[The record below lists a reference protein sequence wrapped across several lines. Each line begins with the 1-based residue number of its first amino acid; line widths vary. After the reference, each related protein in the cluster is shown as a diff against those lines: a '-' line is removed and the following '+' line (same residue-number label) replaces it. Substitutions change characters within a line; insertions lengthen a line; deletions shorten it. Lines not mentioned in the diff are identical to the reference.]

1 MKKLFLALAIL
12 ASFCLTANAQRKTDA
27 LDRGLVVGQTYNS
40 LYLSWRRL
48 SDEYYDVTY
57 NVYRKGVKIAENLT
71 KTNYTDSN
79 NTSSNYYQIAA
90 VVNGVEQP
98 LSSSVSKWT
107 ESYYLGSAKYVPYL
121 DLNLTNVYDRDGS
134 DVTDVYQPNDAEFAD
149 LDGDGQLE
157 MIVKRLNTT
166 DANNL
171 YPQDS
176 KAFVVIDAYDINWQ
190 TGATTL
196 MWRIDCGPNMI
207 SLNSTEIN
215 VIAFDWDEDGKAEV
229 VMRGADN
236 MRLWNSSLTSYT
248 TIGDAN
254 VNTRAASYTSSQYAW
269 TNSGSEYLIYLSGD
283 GILKQCVTYPLAR
296 SDSRDFTSY
305 WGYDTKGNPE
315 SYGHRMTKHFYA
327 APSFDGRT
335 HSLFLAR
342 GIYARTKMIAL
353 DLNSSSVWNISS
365 PRWYWETQDVG
376 TSKSNH
382 SYKIYHTMNSSDSG
396 TSSDGSWFGQGNHN
410 FTVADVDCDGRDEI
424 VYGSMCIDDNGYGL
438 STTGLGHGDA
448 MHVGDLNPYVHGLEV
463 FACNEDSPNMNYRN
477 ATTSEIYYRSVGESD
492 DGRCLMDNFTDD
504 YPGSIGR
511 SVNSALISS
520 VGDYNTIT
528 DVTTSG
534 TNDPLYWSHLNNRI
548 YWDSDLCS
556 EILDSPGTASYA
568 AVWKVGT
575 GRLWTANCGGSM
587 INDSKNNP
595 CFQGDLIGDWREEIV
610 TRTGSN
616 SMRLFTTGYSTEY
629 TMPCLWFDYQYRQA
643 MSNQMMVYNQPPHV
657 SYFVG
662 ALENFTVAPPAY
674 TDRNRT
680 EISNS
685 GTINSSYDGKQV
697 LLAAT
702 GNMSVSVNSGAA
714 PYMLID
720 NAPTWVT
727 TGTSDGGTLTTYT
740 YTHTLTGGALTGG
753 MHLVKQGDGTLKM
766 ATNTHTYTGKTDIWA
781 GTVEFDGTLQ
791 NSPVWMNRFTTLSSN
806 GGTFGA
812 GIESLYASTIKP
824 GGADNRGD
832 ITTTTLTLNYGARL
846 QMDVYGSNISADHV
860 NMESLVLN
868 SVSGDNWETYGPQ
881 YLKPVLEFVPHGTL
895 ADGMY
900 LLGSLT
906 NEADFS
912 NLTVEGLSNYTYE
925 LVHKN
930 GNWYLKIGTGEAVE
944 CPAPEIARTSWNET
958 GLNVY
963 YPTVSISGTPFTYK
977 GNTVSPNLSAV
988 FTALDGT
995 ETVIENT
1002 LFYEDFEGS
1011 TTASDYWVN
1020 NNSSYIYSPSYD
1032 NSEGQCIGMQSSSD
1046 RGDWTKITA
1055 DYDGVMNYNIEFDAY
1070 FNNASKQTNFVVMS
1084 KSHAASWTYN
1094 YGYNWLNA
1102 TTFGHNPYL
1111 FYMMRGENS
1120 TTFTINEVEGNTV
1133 TLNNSTW
1140 YHFVLSVDVEAG
1152 TVGYQICP
1160 KGTATAVASGSYTL
1174 LDGESA
1180 ECDGIYIRNGRYNY
1194 EPGGAGIDNI
1204 YIYKSSVT
1212 TELFAQNY
1220 ENETGVTG
1228 WVTSGANMS
1237 LATGDETYGSY
1248 FYVNTGSTNTRY
1260 AYNELNLDVS
1270 EMDTYNIDFDLAVTS
1285 GNTDGV
1291 EFCVMSQ
1298 GGKNPTTTW
1307 DNYASINSYQNL
1319 LFDISAGKSSTNYT
1333 INGTSTTTTLS
1344 GGTWYHY
1351 TLNVNKTTKTVKWS
1365 ISNGDSGTFTYTGSG
1380 DIRGFYLVAGRYY
1393 SIFKL
1398 DNISITTTKE
1408 ATDLSTY
1415 TFTEPGTLTVTASY
1429 DGCMS
1434 SSTSYTSEIGA
1445 KVGTLGYST
1454 LNYQLA
1460 SLDFSKSGLELY
1472 KVAVDSDKKNV
1483 TTTLVSD
1490 GILPQG
1496 TAGLIKGTAG
1506 EIFASEIV
1514 SDASDW
1520 TGNDLIPTTETVY
1533 GNGNIFVLNT
1543 GASGVGFYKLN
1554 DTGTVTVG
1562 RGYLE
1567 INGLTTKA
1575 LSMFDDDTPTGIIGV
1590 NDDEADKPT
1599 VIYDLSGRRVTKPG
1613 KGIYIVNGK
1622 KVVIK

>member
-791 NSPVWMNRFTTLSSN
+791 ISPVWMNRFTTLSSN

-1393 SIFKL
+1393 SRFKL

>member
-215 VIAFDWDEDGKAEV
+215 VIAFDWDEDGKSEV

-995 ETVIENT
+995 ETVIDNT

-1270 EMDTYNIDFDLAVTS
+1270 EMDTYNIDFDLAVAS

-1429 DGCMS
+1429 DGCMPAT
-1434 SSTSYTSEIGA
+1434 TSYTSEIGA

-1472 KVAVDSDKKNV
+1472 KVAVDNGQKSV

-1496 TAGLIKGTAG
+1496 TAALIKGTAG

-1514 SDASDW
+1514 SSASQW
-1520 TGNDLIPTTETVY
+1520 SGNDLIPTTETVY
-1533 GNGNIFVLNT
+1533 GNGSIYVLNT
-1543 GASGVGFYKLN
+1543 GASGVGFYRLL
-1554 DTGTVTVG
+1554 DDGTVTIG
-1562 RGYLE
+1562 RGYLLMSGTSVKSLPFYE
-1567 INGLTTKA
+1567 
-1575 LSMFDDDTPTGIIGV
+1575 DDTPTAIDMVNTGEKTTGV
-1590 NDDEADKPT
+1590 
-1599 VIYDLSGRRVTKPG
+1599 VYDLSGRRVTKPG
-1613 KGIYIVNGK
+1613 RGLYIVDGK
-1622 KVVIK
+1622 KVMIK